1 MATTAELTKQIIV
14 GLTNDDPVQCGLHID
29 PNITA
34 TEAFQLIGTLSLH
47 ILNAYYEN
55 AKSQILATTQ
65 VPEKL
70 TKEQEAALLG
80 IKQSMYDAFDSL
92 VSNVLS
98 QFYPE
103 APNLEI
109 EDEAILEL
117 TNQKIEER
125 YNQLSDE
132 EKAAYKAT
140 YAQVLDKLH
149 NQNNGSNSKEE

>member
-47 ILNAYYEN
+47 ILNAYYET

-65 VPEKL
+65 VPENL

-117 TNQKIEER
+117 TNKKIEER
-125 YNQLSDE
+125 YNELSDS
-132 EKAAYKAT
+132 EKEAYKAT

-149 NQNNGSNSKEE
+149 NQNNGSDSKED